1 MHVSGYTV
9 SLLAR
14 VTPLPSF
21 SVAKRSGDHRKQC
34 VLTGACEQVTF
45 EGVSPPMPSAQ
56 NADRE
61 AAPAWPSSLQ
71 DTDSEPA
78 MARALSLVLSKCGL
92 ARSGLK
98 EPLNPAAAAAAA
110 ASALESGD
118 DPLHGAQQFS
128 VQQQQ
133 VGDLGNFFDLLVWLC
148 AIVLYLPSRV
158 YPPSAWGNFAYS
170 NGCVAC
176 ACGSNHG

>member
-1 MHVSGYTV
+1 
-9 SLLAR
+9 
-14 VTPLPSF
+14 
-21 SVAKRSGDHRKQC
+21 
-34 VLTGACEQVTF
+34 
-45 EGVSPPMPSAQ
+45 MPSAQ

-110 ASALESGD
+110 ASALDSGD

-128 VQQQQ
+128 VLEQQQ
-133 VGDLGNFFDLLVWLC
+133 VGDLGNCFDLLVWLC
-148 AIVLYLPSRV
+148 HIAYVPSYCTCQAGSTLLLHGAILPLQ
-158 YPPSAWGNFAYS
+158 
-170 NGCVAC
+170 
-176 ACGSNHG
+176 